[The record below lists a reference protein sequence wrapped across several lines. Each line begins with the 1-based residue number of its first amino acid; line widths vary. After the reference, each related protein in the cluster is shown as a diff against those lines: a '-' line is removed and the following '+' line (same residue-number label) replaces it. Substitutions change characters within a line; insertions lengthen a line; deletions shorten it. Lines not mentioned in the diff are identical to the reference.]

1 MKTIFSFLLS
11 VVILSSVG
19 ISFAFAKS
27 KPAVEIFPYDNAY
40 SSLQRSIQPRND
52 MSQYTRQPH
61 NQAILTKPET
71 SLSYKDFMNVAD
83 QTVNSLIQRNS
94 DGFIHRVSP
103 NMVRHFGA
111 HKIEK
116 NVVSTLIPYFQEFKS
131 FDTKMTVAP
140 TRDAWNNEGYS
151 FYQTFKTK
159 AGAEKEFVVQLVIE
173 NGRIVVANLTPD
185 VSSPYK

>member
-1 MKTIFSFLLS
+1 MKTILSFLLA
-11 VVILSSVG
+11 VLILCGANSSLV
-19 ISFAFAKS
+19 AAKS
-27 KPAVEIFPYDNAY
+27 KPAVEIYPYDNSY
-40 SSLQRSIQPRND
+40 TSLQRSMHTRQD
-52 MSQYTRQPH
+52 MSQYNRQPH
-61 NQAILTKPET
+61 NTTLLTQPEA
-71 SLSYKDFMNVAD
+71 SLSYKDFMAVAD
-83 QTVNSLIQRNS
+83 QTVNALIQRDS
-94 DGFIHRVSP
+94 DGFVRRVSP

-111 HKIEK
+111 NKIEK
-116 NVVSTLIPYFQEFKS
+116 NVASTLIPFFQSFKS

-159 AGAEKEFVVQLVIE
+159 SGAEKDFVVQLVIE